1 LRRVIYKSFKHCFL
15 LQSDEGLFLV
25 NLLQTN
31 EVIAVSDGS
40 HENGLSN
47 SAFIITTRSQKL
59 ELITPTVMGRNCVPG
74 APTDQQFHRGELG
87 GIMGIVV
94 TLGFLCKIHHVT
106 SGSISIEI
114 GLDGE
119 EAMKSVFAEWDPKP
133 YDADYNL
140 IILDIR
146 CKLTKLPIKATGR
159 RSYFPKLQLFAPL
172 SELGVTG

>member
-1 LRRVIYKSFKHCFL
+1 
-15 LQSDEGLFLV
+15 
-25 NLLQTN
+25 
-31 EVIAVSDGS
+31 VIAVSDGS

-146 CKLTKLPIKATGR
+146 CKLTKLPIRCHWLRTDAKDRTAHSHG
-159 RSYFPKLQLFAPL
+159 SNHVFVSIVNQYNY
-172 SELGVTG
+172 